1 MLKRICIFVI
11 DLMIICIL
19 APAASPPHGRHRR
32 RVLSSDLDHEA
43 APEFDTFSVP
53 NPMHSTTSYGK
64 RFAIVTVNKALI
76 KMDSECCIYYL
87 NMNLLK
93 LFWLYIFIYIRNN
106 YFFYIRNPVI
116 EYLN

>member
-1 MLKRICIFVI
+1 MTSTCLRIPPALYPQVPMLKRICIFVI

-64 RFAIVTVNKALI
+64 RFAIVTLNKALI
-76 KMDSECCIYYL
+76 ASAV
-87 NMNLLK
+87 
-93 LFWLYIFIYIRNN
+93 YIINN
-106 YFFYIRNPVI
+106 I
-116 EYLN
+116 